1 VIAQLFAVSIN
12 SEVNRRRA
20 IRLGPL
26 LLSVGLIAYDLLLT
40 DHASTATV
48 LLWTIALGVAGVGI
62 GISWPLLGVAAMSS
76 TNDPAEGGKAAAA
89 ITTTQLI
96 AFSITSSIAGTLM
109 SAGDGTPL
117 NAATNVSL
125 GIAILCV
132 LGIAS
137 AGLATRKRS

>member
-1 VIAQLFAVSIN
+1 M
-12 SEVNRRRA
+12 
-20 IRLGPL
+20 
-26 LLSVGLIAYDLLLT
+26 
-40 DHASTATV
+40 
-48 LLWTIALGVAGVGI
+48 AGVGI

-96 AFSITSSIAGTLM
+96 AFSITSAIAGTLM

-132 LGIAS
+132 LDIAS